1 MNTHAHAHDHGHE
14 HNDMAHVASAKLLIT
29 IFVLLLGFT
38 AITVFLAKNFHFAGL
53 EVWIAMIIAT
63 IKAVLVGLYFMH
75 LRYDKPFNTLVF
87 LSAFLFVSIFI
98 GFTLMDTNQYQ
109 RDIDWKETKPLNTAP
124 AAESAAPG
132 APANTPA
139 K

>member
-1 MNTHAHAHDHGHE
+1 MDTHAHAHGHE

-29 IFVLLLGFT
+29 IFVALLFFT

-98 GFTLMDTNQYQ
+98 GFTLMDTDQYQ
-109 RDIDWKETKPLNTAP
+109 RDVEWKETKPLNTAP
-124 AAESAAPG
+124 AETPAPTTTP
-132 APANTPA
+132 APA